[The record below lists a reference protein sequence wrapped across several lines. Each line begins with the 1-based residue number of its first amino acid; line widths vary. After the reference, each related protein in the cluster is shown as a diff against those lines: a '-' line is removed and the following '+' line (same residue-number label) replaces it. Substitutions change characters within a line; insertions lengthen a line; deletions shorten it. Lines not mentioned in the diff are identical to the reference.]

1 MKAIDTTKAD
11 SYEIEGALEE
21 GTTVTAH
28 VEVEMVNYAV
38 NPGFEDKNRSMW
50 KVSYEGEA
58 DPTDYQVKRMMHIP
72 VRPHFTSGP
81 GIRIWSF
88 PLSRK

>member
-1 MKAIDTTKAD
+1 MKAIDTTKAG

-38 NPGFEDKNRSMW
+38 NPGFEDKTVQCGKSLM
-50 KVSYEGEA
+50 KGK
-58 DPTDYQVKRMMHIP
+58 P
-72 VRPHFTSGP
+72 
-81 GIRIWSF
+81 IRLII
-88 PLSRK
+88 R

>member
-1 MKAIDTTKAD
+1 MKAIDTTKAG

-50 KVSYEGEA
+50 KSLMKGK
-58 DPTDYQVKRMMHIP
+58 P
-72 VRPHFTSGP
+72 
-81 GIRIWSF
+81 IRLII
-88 PLSRK
+88 R